1 MTEDIQQGK
10 VGQCDS
16 RVEYG
21 GRGLQNDGEG
31 RVAKGQR
38 LEVTIFQEKKKKKCC
53 RGKKD
58 GHPLLGEGME
68 ALEGLRN
75 GQTERKVIFIS

>member
-1 MTEDIQQGK
+1 MLCVSGKIIGNVTEDIQQGK

-31 RVAKGQR
+31 KVAKGQR
-38 LEVTIFQEKKKKKCC
+38 LEVTIFQEKKKKSAVEGRKMAIHYWV
-53 RGKKD
+53 REWKHWKD
-58 GHPLLGEGME
+58 
-68 ALEGLRN
+68 
-75 GQTERKVIFIS
+75 